1 MTKAWIMDA
10 ISRRSKKYRDI
21 HDALRR
27 EVKAGQPLRSEVL
40 DKRQRKMARS
50 QEFRTHGE

>member
-1 MTKAWIMDA
+1 MSRSSSDSKQ
-10 ISRRSKKYRDI
+10 RRSKRYREI

-27 EVKAGQPLRSEVL
+27 EVKAGQLLRTEVL

-50 QEFRTHGE
+50 QEFRAHGE